1 MYKYLLYPWP
11 IALKYAMTWEATP
24 IFEKPLFKGSDY
36 DELSLTSLIS
46 FYSDT
51 WRNKQIISREDTMLV
66 SISHETDSIVRDCC
80 STPNSPSPLFPYRY
94 PSSIPLVILPRSARL
109 RSNDDCIL
117 GLWRN
122 QVTFQNPLSV
132 HRTLWEV
139 EHDSKALSSLHVG
152 KLLGDVCN
160 QPNRHFE
167 LEMNCKKLNCKQNFN
182 RKCAML
188 FRNYISYNI

>member
-1 MYKYLLYPWP
+1 MNYRLQ
-11 IALKYAMTWEATP
+11 
-24 IFEKPLFKGSDY
+24 D
-36 DELSLTSLIS
+36 IS
-46 FYSDT
+46 FFLDT

-80 STPNSPSPLFPYRY
+80 STSSPPSPLSPYRY
-94 PSSIPLVILPRSARL
+94 PSSIPLVILPRSSRL

-122 QVTFQNPLSV
+122 QVTFQNPLLV

-139 EHDSKALSSLHVG
+139 KHDSKALSSLHVG

-160 QPNRHFE
+160 QSNRHFE
-167 LEMNCKKLNCKQNFN
+167 LEILNCTKILNGITCN
-182 RKCAML
+182 V
-188 FRNYISYNI
+188 I